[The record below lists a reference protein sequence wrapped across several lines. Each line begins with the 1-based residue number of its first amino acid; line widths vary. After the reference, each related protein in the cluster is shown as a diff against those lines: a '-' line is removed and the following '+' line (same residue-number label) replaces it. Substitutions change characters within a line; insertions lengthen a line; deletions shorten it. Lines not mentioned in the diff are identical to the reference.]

1 MPGRKKKSPE
11 QKVPRKFSKAASGVM
26 QTVCLKVPASTV
38 STIDAMVRATTGP
51 TSRSHIM
58 RVLVEEGLE
67 RIRSGRGL

>member
-1 MPGRKKKSPE
+1 MAGKKKKLPE
-11 QKVPRKFSKAASGVM
+11 QKIPRKFSKAAGETM

-38 STIDAMVRATTGP
+38 SAIDAMVRATRGP

-67 RIRSGRGL
+67 RIRSGRSL